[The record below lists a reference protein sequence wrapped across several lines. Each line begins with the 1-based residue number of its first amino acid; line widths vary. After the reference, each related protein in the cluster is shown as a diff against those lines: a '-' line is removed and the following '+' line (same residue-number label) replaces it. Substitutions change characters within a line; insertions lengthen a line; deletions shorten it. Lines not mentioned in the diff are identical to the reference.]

1 MKRAVRWIGIGITVA
16 AAATMLLAD
25 VALAAPVGRQPGT
38 PVDIYVMRFDVLSP
52 GGIDCAVDAPGSD
65 VRKERDLVGHP
76 LIRIWGN
83 PRAATIICT
92 DAQGVRWQATA
103 QHSALYRRAST
114 IYGTV
119 LYRPDR
125 AATMTIV
132 DAAQWTEYQH
142 KTFVRLD

>member
-25 VALAAPVGRQPGT
+25 VALAAPQGRAGF
-38 PVDIYVMRFDVLSP
+38 VSIYVLRFDVLSP
-52 GGIDCAVDAPGSD
+52 AVAGCKVDAPGSQ
-65 VRKERDLVGHP
+65 VRNGRDLLGQPH
-76 LIRIWGN
+76 IRIWGD
-83 PRAATIICT
+83 PRAATITCT
-92 DAQGVRWQATA
+92 DAQGMRWQATA
-103 QHSALYRRAST
+103 QHSAPYLRAST

-119 LYRPDR
+119 VYRPDR

-132 DAAQWTEYQH
+132 DAGQWTEYQH